1 MTENVYNDGW
11 HAVSTHLFPH
21 TSKNMPATIELLQ
34 QGRYRINQPLDGSN
48 SLYEA
53 YDSVRE
59 TNVLVK
65 EIVLLLNRVTTTS
78 QQETLKADLA
88 NQAKTLTEITH
99 DSLVH
104 VHDFFSEIG
113 RQYLVM
119 EAVEGDDLLVLLE
132 RNKRAFA
139 LDDVIEWADQL
150 LDAVNYLHTFQP
162 SIIHRS
168 IKPENINLCSNG
180 KIKLLAFGLSG
191 EQEQSVTTAL
201 RDISSD
207 SFVNYA
213 PLEQIWESLD
223 AASQKV
229 ISNSYDDRSERLLK
243 EPADARSDIYS
254 LGATL
259 YHLVTGRMPV
269 DPLERS
275 IELLDGNAD
284 PLKAPHTIDPKIP
297 KEISEVLM
305 RALEIKR
312 ENRFDSAVI
321 MRQVI
326 RTAMVRIRE
335 READE
340 VNEQKEAA
348 EDIRR
353 AEEMRLNGLQKNS
366 HQAPLEVELEQ
377 KRVTKALEQQELEVE
392 KQRLE
397 EEHLAA
403 EAEMLINA
411 QRVQREEE
419 AAAKARLAEENR
431 IEAAEAEAARVAVA
445 ELAEA
450 EVQRKAEDARA
461 EAELAAEAEA
471 AVLELSRPVETAA
484 KSEENDLLDIS
495 TEPAAKDESAI
506 ENENLDDILDSAFIE
521 IRHETDSEDTAD
533 VAAYK
538 ASMSSPL
545 IVAEAS
551 VDDDVDL
558 GGLFAV
564 PASGKGKGINIPV
577 VAGIAVLVL
586 ALAGG
591 GFFFMSSESASAPVA
606 APITQAE
613 PPQPIVPAVNTI
625 EAQPSP
631 VDEPATIA
639 ATSETTAPVAT
650 QSTSRSG
657 AAPASLKPKK
667 TVDNAP
673 KPAVQK
679 KKAVTV
685 DDLINDN

>member
-1 MTENVYNDGW
+1 MYIMMVGTPCQL
-11 HAVSTHLFPH
+11 TFFRTL
-21 TSKNMPATIELLQ
+21 SKNMPATIELLQ
-34 QGRYRINQPLDGSN
+34 QGRYRINQPLNGSN

-53 YDSVRE
+53 YDSVQE

-65 EIVLLLNRVTTTS
+65 EIVLRLNRVTTMS
-78 QQETLKADLA
+78 QQEKLKADLA

-162 SIIHRS
+162 PIIHRS
-168 IKPENINLCSNG
+168 IKPENVNLCSNG
-180 KIKLLAFGLSG
+180 RIKLLAFGLS
-191 EQEQSVTTAL
+191 EEPAQSVTTDL
-201 RDISSD
+201 RDASSD
-207 SFVNYA
+207 GVVNYA
-213 PLEQIWESLD
+213 PLEQIWERLD

-284 PLKAPHTIDPKIP
+284 PLTAPNVIDPRIP
-297 KEISEVLM
+297 TEISGVLM

-340 VNEQKEAA
+340 INEQKEAA
-348 EDIRR
+348 EDIRM
-353 AEEMRLNGLQKNS
+353 AEEMRLNSVQKNS

-377 KRVTKALEQQELEVE
+377 KRITDEREQQELDVE

-403 EAEMLINA
+403 EAEMLINV

-431 IEAAEAEAARVAVA
+431 IEAAEAEAARVAA
-445 ELAEA
+445 EELAEA
-450 EVQRKAEDARA
+450 EVQRKAEDERA
-461 EAELAAEAEA
+461 EAELTAEA
-471 AVLELSRPVETAA
+471 AALELSDPVETAA
-484 KSEENDLLDIS
+484 KSEENNLLDIS

-506 ENENLDDILDSAFIE
+506 ENENLDDILDAVIIE
-521 IRHETDSEDTAD
+521 TRHETDSEGTAD

-538 ASMSSPL
+538 ASISSPL
-545 IVAEAS
+545 IVAGAS

-558 GGLFAV
+558 GGLFTE

-591 GFFFMSSESASAPVA
+591 GFFFMTSESASAPVA

-613 PPQPIVPAVNTI
+613 PPQPIEPAPSVNTL

-639 ATSETTAPVAT
+639 ATSETTATVAT

-657 AAPASLKPKK
+657 AAPASVKPKK
-667 TVDNAP
+667 PVDNAP